1 MLFDLGGAD
10 VASGKE
16 SIRVKSTIGF
26 FASGCYRNGR
36 LQTAMRVHDGIDVFG
51 EQFKVFLRHTVAPVV
66 YYN

>member
-51 EQFKVFLRHTVAPVV
+51 E
-66 YYN
+66 